1 MNHVTTSEDPRD
13 VCLCAFAC
21 CHVKCIHRRVTLR
34 CLCGR
39 HLEDFPF
46 IICQSEIH
54 NSGRTKRGARLASD
68 KIYVETVNISAAGF
82 KWTTPPSASLCGT
95 CLCDACGSVGDVS
108 DLGPCGELLFQGR
121 QFIKVSDKCRD
132 RKLEFTFQPRG
143 WRLHV
148 ASTPKLP
155 TFFYL
160 LREWCY
166 NAKVL
171 IRKI

>member
-21 CHVKCIHRRVTLR
+21 CHVKCIHRCVTLR

-68 KIYVETVNISAAGF
+68 KIYVETVMDHPTLRF
-82 KWTTPPSASLCGT
+82 
-95 CLCDACGSVGDVS
+95 SVWH
-108 DLGPCGELLFQGR
+108 LPL
-121 QFIKVSDKCRD
+121 
-132 RKLEFTFQPRG
+132 
-143 WRLHV
+143 WRLWQRGGCEWSWPLRGAAVPGQTVHQGEWQIPGQEV
-148 ASTPKLP
+148 RIHFSAPRLTSARWGFNTK
-155 TFFYL
+155 TSNFFFFFISWGNDVTTQ
-160 LREWCY
+160 RF
-166 NAKVL
+166 
-171 IRKI
+171 